1 MIRTLRPLAAIA
13 LLAAVGVVAA
23 QGYPAKPVTVVVPF
37 TAGGPTD
44 TVARSLGQAMTKSL
58 GQTVVVENV
67 GGAGGTVGAT
77 RVKNAAPDGYTVLLH
92 HIGMSTAPA
101 LYRKLAYN
109 PQTDF
114 EMIGLIVDVPMTM
127 IARSDFPAKDFRE
140 FVTYVKAN
148 KAKLNLANAGLGAA
162 SHLCGLMFQ
171 SAIEADVTTVP
182 FKGTADAMNAI
193 LGKQVD
199 FMCDQTTNTTG
210 QIKAGSVKAYAVTS
224 AKRVP
229 TLPDLPTMQE
239 GGLKGFEVGIWHGRV
254 CAKGHAESRDR
265 QAGRCDARRVEG
277 CGLSHP
283 DDRAR
288 CDRLPGRPNHPCRI
302 DVSSE
307 KRDRKVGAGHQESR
321 YLRRLTR
328 CRPASNCGLLARRT

>member
-1 MIRTLRPLAAIA
+1 MIKALRPLAATV
-13 LLAAVGVVAA
+13 LSLAAGIATA
-23 QGYPAKPVTVVVPF
+23 QTYPAKPVTVVVPF

-44 TVARSLGQAMTKSL
+44 TVARSLGQAMNKPL
-58 GQTVVVENV
+58 GQTVVIENV
-67 GGAGGTVGAT
+67 GGAGGTVGAA
-77 RVKNAAPDGYTVLLH
+77 RVKNAAPDGYTLLLH

-148 KAKLNLANAGLGAA
+148 KDKLNLANAGLGAA

-182 FKGTADAMNAI
+182 FKGTADAMNAL

-199 FMCDQTTNTTG
+199 FLCDQTTNTTG
-210 QIKAGSVKAYAVTS
+210 QIKAGAVKAYAVTS

-229 TLPDLPTMQE
+229 TLPELPTMQE
-239 GGLKGFEVGIWHGRV
+239 GGLKGFEVGIWHGV
-254 CAKGHAESRDR
+254 YAPKGTPKAALDKLVAAMQEASRDPGFR
-265 QAGRCDARRVEG
+265 TRMSELGATVYPNDQITPAALASHLKSEIEKWGPVIKKAGAYAD
-277 CGLSHP
+277 
-283 DDRAR
+283 
-288 CDRLPGRPNHPCRI
+288 
-302 DVSSE
+302 
-307 KRDRKVGAGHQESR
+307 
-321 YLRRLTR
+321 
-328 CRPASNCGLLARRT
+328 

>member
-1 MIRTLRPLAAIA
+1 MIEALRPLAAIA
-13 LLAAVGVVAA
+13 FSLAAGIAAA
-23 QGYPAKPVTVVVPF
+23 QTYPTRPVTIVVPF

-44 TVARSLGQAMTKSL
+44 TVARSLGQAMTKPL
-58 GQTVVVENV
+58 GQTVVIENV

-114 EMIGLIVDVPMTM
+114 EFIGLIVDTPMTM
-127 IARSDFPAKDFRE
+127 IARVDFPAKDFRE
-140 FVTYVKAN
+140 FVAYVKAN

-182 FKGTADAMNAI
+182 FKGTADAMNAL

-199 FMCDQTTNTTG
+199 FLCDQTTNTTG

-229 TLPDLPTMQE
+229 TLPELPTMQE
-239 GGLKGFEVGIWHGRV
+239 GGLKGFEVGIWHGV
-254 CAKGHAESRDR
+254 YAPKGTPKAALDKLVAAMQEAAKDPGFRTRMSELGATVYANDQITPAALASHLKSEIEKWGPVIKK
-265 QAGRCDARRVEG
+265 AGIYAD
-277 CGLSHP
+277 
-283 DDRAR
+283 
-288 CDRLPGRPNHPCRI
+288 
-302 DVSSE
+302 
-307 KRDRKVGAGHQESR
+307 
-321 YLRRLTR
+321 
-328 CRPASNCGLLARRT
+328 

>member
-1 MIRTLRPLAAIA
+1 MIKGLRPLAAIA
-13 LLAAVGVVAA
+13 LLSAVGLVAA
-23 QGYPAKPVTVVVPF
+23 QGFPNKPVTIVVPF

-44 TVARSLGQAMTKSL
+44 TVARSLGQAMSKPL
-58 GQTVVVENV
+58 GQSVVVENV
-67 GGAGGTVGAT
+67 SGAGGTVGAI
-77 RVKNAAPDGYTVLLH
+77 RVKNAGPDGYTVLLH

-114 EMIGLIVDVPMTM
+114 ELVGLIVDVPMTM

-140 FVTYVKAN
+140 FVAYVKAN
-148 KAKLNLANAGLGAA
+148 KTKLNLANAGLGAA

-239 GGLKGFEVGIWHGRV
+239 SGLKGFEVGIWHGV
-254 CAKGHAESRDR
+254 YAPKGTPKAAVDKLVAAMQEASKD
-265 QAGRCDARRVEG
+265 AGFRTRMSELGATVYPVDQITPAA
-277 CGLSHP
+277 LASH
-283 DDRAR
+283 
-288 CDRLPGRPNHPCRI
+288 LKSEI
-302 DVSSE
+302 DKWGPVI
-307 KRDRKVGAGHQESR
+307 KKAGI
-321 YLRRLTR
+321 Y
-328 CRPASNCGLLARRT
+328 AD

>member
-1 MIRTLRPLAAIA
+1 MIKGLRPLAAIA
-13 LLAAVGVVAA
+13 LLTAAGLVAA
-23 QGYPAKPVTVVVPF
+23 QGYPNKPVTIVVPF

-44 TVARSLGQAMTKSL
+44 TVARSLGQAMAKPL
-58 GQTVVVENV
+58 GQSVVVENV
-67 GGAGGTVGAT
+67 SGAGGTVGAT
-77 RVKNAAPDGYTVLLH
+77 RVKNAGPDGYTVLLH

-114 EMIGLIVDVPMTM
+114 ELIGLIVDVPMTM
-127 IARSDFPAKDFRE
+127 IARPDFPAKDFRE
-140 FVTYVKAN
+140 FVAYVKAN
-148 KAKLNLANAGLGAA
+148 KTKLNLANAGLGAA

-199 FMCDQTTNTTG
+199 FLCDQTTNTTG

-239 GGLKGFEVGIWHGRV
+239 SGLKGFEVGIWHAV
-254 CAKGHAESRDR
+254 YAPKGTPKAAVDKLVAAMQEASKDPGFRTRMSELGATVYPVEQITPAALASHLKSEIEKWGPVIKK
-265 QAGRCDARRVEG
+265 AGIYAD
-277 CGLSHP
+277 
-283 DDRAR
+283 
-288 CDRLPGRPNHPCRI
+288 
-302 DVSSE
+302 
-307 KRDRKVGAGHQESR
+307 
-321 YLRRLTR
+321 
-328 CRPASNCGLLARRT
+328 

>member
-1 MIRTLRPLAAIA
+1 MTKGLRSLAAIG
-13 LLAAVGVVAA
+13 LLTAAGLVAA
-23 QGYPAKPVTVVVPF
+23 QGYPNKPVTVVVPF

-58 GQTVVVENV
+58 GQSVVVENV

-114 EMIGLIVDVPMTM
+114 EFIGLIVDVPMTM

-140 FVTYVKAN
+140 LVTYVKAN
-148 KAKLNLANAGLGAA
+148 RAKLNLANAGLGAA

-171 SAIEADVTTVP
+171 NAIEADVTTVP
-182 FKGTADAMNAI
+182 FKGTADAMNAL

-199 FMCDQTTNTTG
+199 FLCDQTTNTSG

-229 TLPDLPTMQE
+229 SLPNLPTMQE
-239 GGLKGFEVGIWHGRV
+239 AGLKGFEVGIWHGV
-254 CAKGHAESRDR
+254 YAPKGTPKAAVDKLVAAMQDASKDPGFRTRMSELGATVYPVEQINPAALASHLKSEIEKWGPVIKK
-265 QAGRCDARRVEG
+265 AGIYAD
-277 CGLSHP
+277 
-283 DDRAR
+283 
-288 CDRLPGRPNHPCRI
+288 
-302 DVSSE
+302 
-307 KRDRKVGAGHQESR
+307 
-321 YLRRLTR
+321 
-328 CRPASNCGLLARRT
+328 

>member
-1 MIRTLRPLAAIA
+1 MIKALRPLAAMA
-13 LLAAVGVVAA
+13 FSLAAGILAA
-23 QGYPAKPVTVVVPF
+23 QTYPTRPVTIVVPF

-44 TVARSLGQAMTKSL
+44 TVARSLGQAMNKPL
-58 GQTVVVENV
+58 GQTVVIENV

-77 RVKNAAPDGYTVLLH
+77 RVKNAAADGYTLLLH

-114 EMIGLIVDVPMTM
+114 ETIGLIVDVPMTM

-148 KAKLNLANAGLGAA
+148 KSTLNLANAGLGAA

-171 SAIEADVTTVP
+171 SAIETDVTTVP
-182 FKGTADAMNAI
+182 FKGTADAMNAL

-199 FMCDQTTNTTG
+199 FLCDQTTNTTG

-229 TLPDLPTMQE
+229 TLPELPTMQE
-239 GGLKGFEVGIWHGRV
+239 AGLKGFEVGIWHGV
-254 CAKGHAESRDR
+254 YAPKGTPKAALDKLVAAIREASKDPGFRTRMSELGATVYPADQITPAALASHLKSEIEKWGPVIKK
-265 QAGRCDARRVEG
+265 AGIYAD
-277 CGLSHP
+277 
-283 DDRAR
+283 
-288 CDRLPGRPNHPCRI
+288 
-302 DVSSE
+302 
-307 KRDRKVGAGHQESR
+307 
-321 YLRRLTR
+321 
-328 CRPASNCGLLARRT
+328 

>member
-13 LLAAVGVVAA
+13 LLAAVGVAAA
-23 QGYPAKPVTVVVPF
+23 QGYPVKPVTFVVPF

-58 GQTVVVENV
+58 GQPVVVENV

-77 RVKNAAPDGYTVLLH
+77 RVKNAAADGYTVLLH

-127 IARSDFPAKDFRE
+127 IARSDFPAKDLRE

-182 FKGTADAMNAI
+182 FKGTADAMNAL

-239 GGLKGFEVGIWHGRV
+239 GGLKGFEVGIWH
-254 CAKGHAESRDR
+254 ALYAPKGTPKAAIDKLVAAMQDASKD
-265 QAGRCDARRVEG
+265 AGFRTRMTELGATIYPVDQITPAA
-277 CGLSHP
+277 LTSH
-283 DDRAR
+283 
-288 CDRLPGRPNHPCRI
+288 LKTEI
-302 DVSSE
+302 E
-307 KRDRKVGAGHQESR
+307 KWGPVIKKAGI
-321 YLRRLTR
+321 Y
-328 CRPASNCGLLARRT
+328 AD

>member
-1 MIRTLRPLAAIA
+1 MIRSLRPLAAIA
-13 LLAAVGVVAA
+13 VSLTASFAAA
-23 QGYPAKPVTVVVPF
+23 QGYPAKPVTIVVPF

-44 TVARSLGQAMTKSL
+44 TVARSLGQAMTKPL
-58 GQTVVVENV
+58 GQTVVIENV

-77 RVKNAAPDGYTVLLH
+77 RVKNATADGYTVLLH

-114 EMIGLIVDVPMTM
+114 ELVGLIVDVPMTM

-140 FVTYVKAN
+140 FMAYVKAN
-148 KAKLNLANAGLGAA
+148 KSKLNLANAGLGAA

-182 FKGTADAMNAI
+182 FKGTADAMNAL

-199 FMCDQTTNTTG
+199 FLCDQTTNTTG

-239 GGLKGFEVGIWHGRV
+239 SGLKGFEVGIWHAV
-254 CAKGHAESRDR
+254 YAPKGTPKAAVDKLVSAMQEASKD
-265 QAGRCDARRVEG
+265 AGFRTRMSELGATVYPADQITPAA
-277 CGLSHP
+277 LASH
-283 DDRAR
+283 
-288 CDRLPGRPNHPCRI
+288 LK
-302 DVSSE
+302 SE
-307 KRDRKVGAGHQESR
+307 TEKWGPVIKKAGV
-321 YLRRLTR
+321 Y
-328 CRPASNCGLLARRT
+328 AD

>member
-1 MIRTLRPLAAIA
+1 MTNGLRSLAAIG
-13 LLAAVGVVAA
+13 LLTATGVVAA
-23 QGYPAKPVTVVVPF
+23 QGYPNKPVTVVVPF

-58 GQTVVVENV
+58 GQSVVVENV

-114 EMIGLIVDVPMTM
+114 EFIGLIVDVPMTM

-140 FVTYVKAN
+140 LVTYVKAN
-148 KAKLNLANAGLGAA
+148 RAKLNLANAGLGAA

-171 SAIEADVTTVP
+171 NAIEADVTTVP
-182 FKGTADAMNAI
+182 FKGTADAMNAL

-199 FMCDQTTNTTG
+199 FLCDQTTNTTG

-229 TLPDLPTMQE
+229 SLPNLPTMQE
-239 GGLKGFEVGIWHGRV
+239 AGLKGFEVGIWHGV
-254 CAKGHAESRDR
+254 YAPKGTPKAAVDKLVAAMQDASKDPGFRTRMSDLGATVYPVEQINPAALASHLKSEIEKWGPVIKK
-265 QAGRCDARRVEG
+265 AGIYAD
-277 CGLSHP
+277 
-283 DDRAR
+283 
-288 CDRLPGRPNHPCRI
+288 
-302 DVSSE
+302 
-307 KRDRKVGAGHQESR
+307 
-321 YLRRLTR
+321 
-328 CRPASNCGLLARRT
+328 